1 MKKSFLLML
10 WTLGVLFN
18 VSAQSEIKKWY
29 STLELNGE
37 KLPLYLEVTADGKK
51 VKLFS
56 PRQSEKGFEVQNWQC
71 NEKTMSWQAK
81 SLHIEYSGEWISD
94 SAYYLGQFI
103 QGGFKAPLKWS
114 SKETVTPIKVYN
126 RPQTPRPPF
135 DYNTKELTF
144 DSDDHGKRIQL
155 SGTLVTPKGDGPF
168 PCLIMVSGSGP
179 QNRNEELMGHQPFA
193 VISDALAKKGW
204 ATFRYDDRGV
214 AQSEGNFSAA
224 TTIDFALD
232 ANAAWKIVSQ
242 DPSID
247 SKRVGLLG
255 HSEGG
260 LVAPIVAGENKDIY
274 CIVSMAGPGV
284 SGSQIILQQIEDIA
298 KAEGE
303 SENAMFE
310 SLNMANAVM
319 TFVRN
324 EKDSLSA
331 AKTIRKY
338 IFKVQRKKSKAVK
351 QAIYNSYNASFN
363 SIWMKKFIDLDPLPY
378 WQKVQCPTL
387 ILNGDKDWQVR
398 WNMNANKIADVL
410 LKNQVS
416 FQKVILSDHN
426 HLFQYSETG
435 KVSEYSEI
443 EETIS
448 PETLESIVDWLS
460 KLP

>member
-1 MKKSFLLML
+1 MLLTTVIHL
-10 WTLGVLFN
+10 ISDGQQV
-18 VSAQSEIKKWY
+18 AQKWFA
-29 STLELNGE
+29 TLELNGE
-37 KLPLYLEVTADGKK
+37 KLPLRIELADNAKE
-51 VKLFS
+51 VKLYS
-56 PRQSEKGFEVQNWQC
+56 PRQSAKGFDVQNWQC
-71 NEKTMSWQAK
+71 DEKKMSWEVK
-81 SLHIEYSGEWISD
+81 SLRISFSGEWISD

-103 QGGFKAPLKWS
+103 QGGFKAPLRWS
-114 SKETVTPIKVYN
+114 SKETVSPVKVNN
-126 RPQTPRPPF
+126 RPQTPKPPF
-135 DYNTKELTF
+135 DYYSEELTF
-144 DSDDHGKRIQL
+144 TSDDHGKKIQM
-155 SGTLVTPKGDGPF
+155 SGTLVTPQGDGPF

-214 AQSEGNFSAA
+214 AQSEGNFSKA

-232 ANAAWKIVSQ
+232 ANLAWTMISQ
-242 DPSID
+242 YPRID

-260 LVAPIVAGENKDIY
+260 LVAPIVAAENKDVY

-303 SENAMFE
+303 SEESMRE
-310 SLNMANAVM
+310 SLDMANAVM
-319 TFVRN
+319 TFVSN

-338 IFKVQRKKSKAVK
+338 IFKVQRKKSKEVK
-351 QAIYNSYNASFN
+351 QAIYESYNGSFN
-363 SIWMKKFIDLDPLPY
+363 SIWMKKFIDLNPLPY
-378 WQKVQCPTL
+378 WQKVQCQTL

-398 WNMNANKIADVL
+398 WNINANKIADVL
-410 LKNQVS
+410 LKNQVP
-416 FQKVILSDHN
+416 FQKVILADHN
-426 HLFQYSETG
+426 HLFQYTETG
-435 KVSEYSEI
+435 KVSEYSKL

-448 PETLESIVDWLS
+448 PETLKSIVDWLS